1 MAEESVDLR
10 KKRAKS
16 STLPEEL
23 EKLAEDKDELVRF
36 YLAGNTNTPI
46 SLLEKLAQDEDEDVR
61 SCVAGNTNTPV
72 SLLEKLVEDEDE
84 IVRSDVAGNANT
96 PAPVLEKLAE
106 DEDEKV
112 RFYLA
117 GNVNTPVSVLEKLAK
132 DKAKDVRVYVA
143 ENANTPVSVLEK
155 LAKDKAKDVRIAVAE
170 NANTPVSVLGEISKK
185 ILIKIKSRL
194 IAGWIAE
201 FSGEECK
208 KIKAYCNDEA
218 NNEDID
224 FFFGGPQQEKL
235 VQNVLEDEY
244 WDMYERSL
252 EDFAIWGYCPLP
264 NSEYSDATIEVK
276 LASNVI
282 TDDWEK
288 ITIKKKVVKTSEW
301 KKMYRGNDAIAYS
314 YGYISDDE
322 HDSVFSFDE
331 ISDFDVSNLSLI
343 VVTNEFYEYEYI
355 EGVQYLKNDGETL
368 NADFEGED
376 FEGDYFDALYFE
388 T

>member
-10 KKRAKS
+10 KERAKS
-16 STLPEEL
+16 STSPAEL

-106 DEDEKV
+106 DEDENV

-117 GNVNTPVSVLEKLAK
+117 G
-132 DKAKDVRVYVA
+132 
-143 ENANTPVSVLEK
+143 NANTPVSVLEK

-208 KIKAYCNDEA
+208 KIKAYCNNEA

-355 EGVQYLKNDGETL
+355 EGVQYLKNDGEIL
-368 NADFEGED
+368 NADFEDED
-376 FEGDYFDALYFE
+376 FEGDYFDTLYFE